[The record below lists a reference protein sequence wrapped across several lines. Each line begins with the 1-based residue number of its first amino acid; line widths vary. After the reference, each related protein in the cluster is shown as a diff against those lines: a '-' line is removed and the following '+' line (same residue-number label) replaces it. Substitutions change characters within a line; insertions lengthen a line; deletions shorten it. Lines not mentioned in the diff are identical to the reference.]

1 MVPATAL
8 DGIPPYHRVSGGIDH
23 REDVLVLKVDVYL
36 PGHGIVL
43 WDTGLTVEPQHLD
56 DGVCPDVDDAFRF
69 RALVGDVRLVEGR
82 GVGDPVRLLFR
93 WKSLDEAHARQID
106 DTNLVFSPVCCVD
119 LPALIDRQIV
129 EAFTRRAREFELG
142 DLAQRRAG
150 CRTAGD
156 GSRFSAR
163 HAKPHS
169 GDE

>member
-82 GVGDPVRLLFR
+82 GVRDSVGLLFR
-93 WKSLDEAHARQID
+93 WQSLDDAHERQID
-106 DTNLVFSPVCCVD
+106 DANRVFSPGRGID
-119 LPALIDRQIV
+119 LPAFGDV
-129 EAFTRRAREFELG
+129 GNAFDAR
-142 DLAQRRAG
+142 DV
-150 CRTAGD
+150 TD
-156 GSRFSAR
+156 
-163 HAKPHS
+163 
-169 GDE
+169 